1 VRKITLVKKIKPC
14 WLPFLLFGLTSFI
27 LVGCDN
33 KPTATLK
40 VTINLGDCTSV
51 YTTSVR
57 SNGEPITTPAQL
69 RGANDETQS
78 AFDCGISEIEY
89 AFNTD
94 PLASKIELDLGADA
108 EITGMVSLDDT
119 VSSPPPFVIAV
130 PQFQSIS
137 VEVTFPDAKVAPLR
151 GSVQARNN

>member
-1 VRKITLVKKIKPC
+1 MGKIILTQKINAC
-14 WLPFLLFGLTSFI
+14 WLPFLSFGLISVI
-27 LVGCDN
+27 LVGCN
-33 KPTATLK
+33 NQPTATLK
-40 VTINLGDCTSV
+40 VTINLHDCTSV

-57 SNGEPITTPAQL
+57 SNGEPVTTPAQL

-119 VSSPPPFVIAV
+119 IQSPPPFVIAV

-137 VEVTFPDAKVAPLR
+137 VEVTFPDPKIAPLR
-151 GSVQARNN
+151 GSVQANN